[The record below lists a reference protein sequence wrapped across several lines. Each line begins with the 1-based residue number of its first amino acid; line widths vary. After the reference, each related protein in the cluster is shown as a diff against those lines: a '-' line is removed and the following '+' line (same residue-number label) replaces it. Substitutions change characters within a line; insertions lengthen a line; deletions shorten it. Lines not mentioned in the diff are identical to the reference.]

1 MKIVN
6 ELPEMKL
13 VDSKDIVYTINYW
26 TRLKTERP
34 IEYSTT
40 TNNHIEKIEEAIN
53 RYKQPKVIT

>member
-6 ELPEMKL
+6 EIPEVNL
-13 VDSKDIVYTINYW
+13 VDSKDIVYTINHW

-34 IEYSTT
+34 IEYSTAN
-40 TNNHIEKIEEAIN
+40 NNHIEKIEEAIN

>member
-6 ELPEMKL
+6 ELPEVKL

-26 TRLKTERP
+26 TRLKTEHP

-40 TNNHIEKIEEAIN
+40 NNNHIEKIEEAIN